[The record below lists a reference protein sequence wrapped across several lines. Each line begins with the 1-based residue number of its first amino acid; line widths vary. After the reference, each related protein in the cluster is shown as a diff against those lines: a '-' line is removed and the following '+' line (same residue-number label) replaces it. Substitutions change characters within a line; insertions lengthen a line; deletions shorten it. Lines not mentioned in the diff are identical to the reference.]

1 MDFHKIMLNRHKI
14 FTFLILSVISLI
26 FLGACG
32 SDNNTDGQIRG
43 KASIIE
49 RGVINCFADGLTTSK
64 GKPVYCET
72 SAIAYQGT
80 YLIFGSDKPIPKKGH
95 SAVFAIKYTDNGLPT
110 DSGLSIEP
118 LSYLTAPSFLAAI
131 KYEDF
136 TVTPDG
142 LYVIATTG
150 FDRVKSGSV
159 KWDGYN
165 TLLLWKVGSP
175 DTVTVASPTT
185 TNGVTSSVSL
195 REKISLALKSE
206 QFPNGVPYFKVE
218 GLAAI
223 PGNKLLFGI
232 RELGANYKEFEYA
245 AKIISVSYQIRNG
258 NVLVLADDF
267 KLIYSYD
274 VSKAFNQQTVALS
287 SLEYDKHSDRLYLLT
302 CFEESETDEGLG
314 GYLWTL
320 PIADLKS
327 GKAPTF
333 EIKED
338 GTPLLFAHKSEGITV
353 LSKNKVLVIHDDDRV
368 LGRKIVENPETQF
381 SRQANQ
387 AAYSIVFWT
396 RNPKH

>member
-1 MDFHKIMLNRHKI
+1 MLNRHKL

-32 SDNNTDGQIRG
+32 SDEKTDGQIRG

-49 RGVINCFADGLTTSK
+49 RGVINCFAEGLTTSE
-64 GKPVYCET
+64 GKPASCET
-72 SAIAYQGT
+72 SAVVYQGT
-80 YLIFGSDKPIPKKGH
+80 YLIFGSDQPIPKEGL
-95 SAVFAIKYTDNGLPT
+95 SSVFAIKYTDNGLPT

-118 LSYLTAPSFLAAI
+118 LSYLTAPPFLVAT

-150 FDRVKSGSV
+150 FDRVKSDSAE
-159 KWDGYN
+159 WDAYN

-185 TNGVTSSVSL
+185 TDGVTSSVSL

-232 RELGANYKEFEYA
+232 RELGANYEEFEYA
-245 AKIISVSYQIRNG
+245 AKILSVSYQIRNG
-258 NVLVLADDF
+258 NVLELADEF

-274 VSKAFNQQTVALS
+274 VNKITAFNQTVGLS

-302 CFEESETDEGLG
+302 SFEESETDEGLG

-327 GKAPTF
+327 GKAPTL
-333 EIKED
+333 EIKEE
-338 GTPLLFAHKSEGITV
+338 GTPLLFAHKSEGISV

-387 AAYSIVFWT
+387 GAYSIVFWT

>member
-1 MDFHKIMLNRHKI
+1 LEVPIKSCQTDDCQTLVWRTVKRTTAKLKFRLLISDNKIMLNRHKI

-49 RGVINCFADGLTTSK
+49 DGLTTSK

-72 SAIAYQGT
+72 SAVAYQGA

-274 VSKAFNQQTVALS
+274 VSKV
-287 SLEYDKHSDRLYLLT
+287 
-302 CFEESETDEGLG
+302 EESETDEGLG

>member
-1 MDFHKIMLNRHKI
+1 MLNRHKLV
-14 FTFLILSVISLI
+14 TFLILSVISLI
-26 FLGACG
+26 FLGACD
-32 SDNNTDGQIRG
+32 SDEKTDGQIGG

-49 RGVINCFADGLTTSK
+49 RGVINCFADGLMTSE
-64 GKPVYCET
+64 GKPASCET
-72 SAIAYQGT
+72 SAVVYQGT
-80 YLIFGSDKPIPKKGH
+80 NLIIGSDQPIPKDGL
-95 SAVFAIKYTDNGLPT
+95 SSVFAIKYTDNGLPT
-110 DSGLSIEP
+110 DSGLSSEP
-118 LSYLTAPSFLAAI
+118 VSYLTAPPFLTAT

-136 TVTPDG
+136 TLTPDG

-150 FDRVKSGSV
+150 FDRVKSDSAE
-159 KWDGYN
+159 WDGYN
-165 TLLLWKVGSP
+165 TLLFWKVGSP
-175 DTVTVASPTT
+175 ETVTVVSPTT
-185 TNGVTSSVSL
+185 SDGITSSVSL
-195 REKISLALKSE
+195 REKISVVLKSE
-206 QFPNGVPYFKVE
+206 QFPKGVPYFKVE

-232 RELGANYKEFEYA
+232 RELGANYEEFEYA

-258 NVLVLADDF
+258 NVLELADDF

-274 VSKAFNQQTVALS
+274 VSKAFNQTVGLS

-302 CFEESETDEGLG
+302 SFEESETDEGLG

-327 GKAPTF
+327 GKAPTL

-338 GTPLLFAHKSEGITV
+338 GTPLLFAHKSEGISV

-368 LGRKIVENPETQF
+368 LGRKKVENPETQF

-387 AAYSIVFWT
+387 GAYSIVFWT
-396 RNPKH
+396 K